1 MCAPHYRSAPDG
13 NPYNN
18 WSYPGNTNPV
28 TGNVASGNPDTYL
41 KNYYNRRSNPTYYS
55 YSPSSILPYLLG
67 STTLN
72 VTPTKKTSQEERSLR
87 RLFIDSSVIELQ
99 SFLKLNS
106 FDPGPTDGIY
116 GPRTRRA
123 YNLYIESL
131 TPQIVSTSGYSSEN
145 QSIRDKIEDIL
156 QLKKPIALPQK
167 SKPDIAQQATEDFK
181 RGYDLESSIQ
191 KVLKKGT
198 PKETIR
204 QVLGEPIKVR
214 KTGPHPYHSDQ
225 VVWEYWYYSE
235 YKHDDVNKVIVFK
248 GDTVAR
254 WEGF

>member
-1 MCAPHYRSAPDG
+1 MKFNNLYRVAYRTLLATIALGLISVLFIVDLPEAGGKVKVRGYYRKDGTYVRPHYRSAPDG

-167 SKPDIAQQATEDFK
+167 SKPDIVQQATEDFK

-191 KVLKKGT
+191 KVLKKGRL
-198 PKETIR
+198 KK
-204 QVLGEPIKVR
+204 Q
-214 KTGPHPYHSDQ
+214 
-225 VVWEYWYYSE
+225 
-235 YKHDDVNKVIVFK
+235 
-248 GDTVAR
+248 
-254 WEGF
+254 